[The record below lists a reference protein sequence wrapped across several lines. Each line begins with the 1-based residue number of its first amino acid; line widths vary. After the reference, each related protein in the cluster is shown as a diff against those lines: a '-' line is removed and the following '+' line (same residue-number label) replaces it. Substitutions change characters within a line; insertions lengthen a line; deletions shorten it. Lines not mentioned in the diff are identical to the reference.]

1 MLELS
6 NNANHKNLIKD
17 GDEST
22 FGADV
27 IAASQEVPVIVD
39 FWAPWCG
46 PCKTLGPALE
56 SAVKAANGKV
66 KMVKIDV
73 DQSQQIAAQLQIK
86 SIPTVYG
93 FFEGK
98 PVDAFQGAQSES
110 EIKKFIDKLISLSG
124 NNKENGLEEAM
135 STAEEMFLE
144 GKYQDAVE
152 IFSAILGEVPTH
164 DRAYAGLASALLELG
179 ETEKVKDLVE
189 NSPTEIKSSSGINA
203 VIAKLDLLDKSEGLA
218 SIEELSTK
226 VKSNPDDHQARLDL
240 ALSLIKDSR
249 ISEAIDHL
257 LELFRRDKGWND
269 EAAKKNLFSVF
280 EIMKPDDPEA
290 LKARRKLSSLIFS

>member
-124 NNKENGLEEAM
+124 DNTENGLEEAM
-135 STAEEMFLE
+135 STAEEMSLE

-164 DRAYAGLASALLELG
+164 DKAYAGLASALLELG
-179 ETEKVKDLVE
+179 EIEKVKDLVE

-203 VIAKLDLLDKSEGLA
+203 VRAKLDLLDKSEGLA

-257 LELFRRDKGWND
+257 LELFRRDKDWNN